1 MTQIINVWW
10 LMHVLMLD
18 SSLLVSSIIALRVQ
32 SSYKLS
38 LPPYLIIHASN
49 IKMTETIGQG
59 KLTAVMF

>member
-1 MTQIINVWW
+1 MTQLINVWW

-49 IKMTETIGQG
+49 IKMIETIGQG